1 MRAAA
6 SCTFRRTRTRGNA
19 GFDVASGGNQIQMNV
34 TPQVIALLATTGA
47 GVWMAIAGVQKNA
60 LEWRRRRR
68 FCPSCGRT
76 IEGRV
81 CAKCC

>member
-1 MRAAA
+1 ME
-6 SCTFRRTRTRGNA
+6 
-19 GFDVASGGNQIQMNV
+19 V

-76 IEGRV
+76 IDGRV